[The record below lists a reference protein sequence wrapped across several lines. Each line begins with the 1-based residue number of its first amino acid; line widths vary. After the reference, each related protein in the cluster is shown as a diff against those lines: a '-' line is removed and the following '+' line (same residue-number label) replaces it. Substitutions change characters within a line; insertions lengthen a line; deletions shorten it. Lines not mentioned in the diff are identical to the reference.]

1 MDDWPDFGRVDW
13 RDVYPRLLLATAG
26 RLRRSR
32 WRQACEMQATD
43 LIQTAIEK
51 AMSRQRS
58 WNPNLSLFQNLWQVI
73 SSEISHATVS
83 YENKNYNPA
92 DESVVQVSDYHANP
106 EDTAIYKSQVDHLLS
121 YLRSRDPE
129 AASIANLIVNFEV
142 TRSRELS
149 IQLNRSVREI
159 ENIKKR
165 LRRHC
170 QKYQHEQEPSSLVKR
185 AK

>member
-1 MDDWPDFGRVDW
+1 MDDWPDFARVDW
-13 RDVYPRLLLATAG
+13 TDVYPRLLLATAR

-32 WRQACEMQATD
+32 WRQACEIHATD

-58 WNPNLSLFQNLWQVI
+58 WNPNLSLIQNPWQVI
-73 SSEISHATVS
+73 ASEISHVVIS
-83 YENKNYNPA
+83 YANKNHNPV
-92 DESVVQVSDYHANP
+92 DESVVQLSDYRANP
-106 EDTAIYKSQVDHLLS
+106 EDTAIYRSQVDHLLS
-121 YLRSRDPE
+121 YLRSHDPE

-142 TRSRELS
+142 TKSRELS
-149 IQLNRSVREI
+149 IQLKRPVREI

-170 QKYQHEQEPSSLVKR
+170 QKYQQEQEPSSLVKR